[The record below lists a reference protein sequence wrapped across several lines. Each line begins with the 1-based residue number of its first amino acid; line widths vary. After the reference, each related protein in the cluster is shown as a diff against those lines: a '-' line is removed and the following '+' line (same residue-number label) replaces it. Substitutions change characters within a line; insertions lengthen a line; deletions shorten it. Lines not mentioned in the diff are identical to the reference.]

1 VRSRLFQTLA
11 IGYAL
16 GSAAGPALGDE
27 PGRFGRFFRFGSA
40 PSESRRS
47 EPQPPPVSSV
57 ESTTPYEGPA
67 GPPPSTAG
75 SRLIPQPRNSRA
87 VTEADPLVTRVSLA
101 RSDDGTQFGMFLQVY
116 ADGTVIDSDGAH
128 NLGREGVRGVVEVL
142 SQGDVFRLRGH
153 CGGPPTDF
161 IEQVQMIVFE
171 RSLGRLKGSSFS
183 FSGNISGCDPSVKA
197 LQTALDTIQ
206 TRISRPVSTPTHTPT
221 PSVGPVASSPAM
233 TVGPPPVTGPQ
244 PLDASPTGAPVIHLN
259 AGNPR

>member
-1 VRSRLFQTLA
+1 MRTRFFQALT

-16 GSAAGPALGDE
+16 DAVAGPASGDE
-27 PGRFGRFFRFGSA
+27 PGRFGRLFRFGNA
-40 PSESRRS
+40 LSESRRS
-47 EPQPPPVSSV
+47 EPQTPPVSS
-57 ESTTPYEGPA
+57 SDNPTTYEGPA

-87 VTEADPLVTRVSLA
+87 VTEADPLVTRISLA
-101 RSDDGTQFGMFLQVY
+101 RSDDGNQFGMFLQVY

-128 NLGREGVRGVVEVL
+128 NLGRDSVRGVAEIL

-161 IEQVQMIVFE
+161 VEQVQMVVFE
-171 RSLGRLKGSSFS
+171 RSLGRLKASSFS

-206 TRISRPVSTPTHTPT
+206 TRISRPASTPAPA
-221 PSVGPVASSPAM
+221 PSAGPVASNPAM
-233 TVGPPPVTGPQ
+233 TVGPPPVSGPQ
-244 PLDASPTGAPVIHLN
+244 PLAASPTGAPVIHLN